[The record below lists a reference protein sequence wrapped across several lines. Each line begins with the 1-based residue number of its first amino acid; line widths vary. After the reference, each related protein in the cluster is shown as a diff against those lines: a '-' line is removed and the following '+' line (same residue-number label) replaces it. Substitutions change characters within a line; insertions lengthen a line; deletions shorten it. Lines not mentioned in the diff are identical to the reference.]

1 MNRWLDPSLRRPLLI
16 VAAGVLLVLAVP
28 AFGSGFAVSFGYQ
41 FLIWVALALS
51 WNLFS
56 GNSGYASFGH
66 GVFFGLGTYAAAAV
80 LRSTDAPSSSRCS
93 SRARSGARSPC
104 SWGSRCSRRRASRAT
119 CSAW

>member
-1 MNRWLDPSLRRPLLI
+1 M
-16 VAAGVLLVLAVP
+16 LLVLAVP

-80 LRSTDAPSSSRCS
+80 LRSTDAPFVV
-93 SRARSGARSPC
+93 ALLVAGAVGARSPC